1 MTRFALTLAILLASA
16 LPAWG
21 QQDCGKYRAV
31 VKHLAEEYGEH
42 LVAGGIAASGDKS
55 LRIFANPEGAT
66 WTALEVSRFAG
77 GQKWACMIES
87 GTYWRRKPLPL
98 GPVS

>member
-1 MTRFALTLAILLASA
+1 MTRLAVALTILLASA

-21 QQDCGKYRAV
+21 QPDCDEYRAV
-31 VKHLAEEYGEH
+31 VKHLAEKYGEY

-55 LRIFANPEGAT
+55 LRIFASPRGET